1 MDLSIGEDWSLTISV
16 SLLLTDVGIL
26 IGQDTIMCEILN
38 PLRKKQLFQTSY
50 GWAFRL
56 DENIG
61 SVSV

>member
-1 MDLSIGEDWSLTISV
+1 MDLSIGEDWSLTIGV

-26 IGQDTIMCEILN
+26 IGQDIIMCEILN